1 METLTTIIGP
11 PKSLNTR
18 CLSVSRQLKKFLS
31 IQIGNSIEQQKAK
44 SFTTML
50 WPENHSGNCQMRSR
64 STDWSWKRSEGRI
77 ERKVAFNKNK
87 SFLKHKSSNV
97 SLWHSSSKNSSGSAP
112 NGTPASNC
120 AKMMTAGNCLKSAIK
135 RSTILNTLPNWRKQ
149 VTRKRGLKLR
159 SAKTSFWRC

>member
-1 METLTTIIGP
+1 M
-11 PKSLNTR
+11 K
-18 CLSVSRQLKKFLS
+18 CLSASKPPSKSFS
-31 IQIGNSIEQQKAK
+31 IPTGNNIALPKAK

-64 STDWSWKRSEGRI
+64 STDWSWKRSEERI
-77 ERKVAFNKNK
+77 ERKVVFNKNK

-159 SAKTSFWRC
+159 SAKTNFWRC